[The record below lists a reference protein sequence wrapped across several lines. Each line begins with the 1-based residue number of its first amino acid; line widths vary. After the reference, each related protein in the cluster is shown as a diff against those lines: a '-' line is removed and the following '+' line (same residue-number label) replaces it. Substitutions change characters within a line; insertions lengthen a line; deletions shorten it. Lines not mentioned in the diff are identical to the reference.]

1 MNNLFSCSWVKNT
14 NVLVE
19 KHIALNEAKTIAAN
33 IAGPSIK
40 LATKLKKQG
49 IIGGTPYRDV
59 WLSLVSTF
67 LKNDPEI
74 SKYIPPSV
82 KNKLGLGV
90 MPLMSATK
98 VSTIVNKLLSGESLV
113 DKDNPNPADAGIEV
127 PLAEPMALYKTM
139 MKRLEEYG
147 SAKVTDPVTGREM
160 TNLEKFLLQLKK
172 VTDMQDDKPS
182 DESGDE
188 AEGIEDTIP
197 EPEDKPKDDDLGG
210 IRGAV
215 KGIEK
220 GESFEFQEGEDDYD
234 TLTKNLDMD
243 TSLEFVQP
251 VDKQSDLYKVEIGD
265 YEFMVVLRGT
275 KGKDIMVSNLTPD
288 SIEALNV
295 FDTGKKDRFEAPSVK
310 MFKTPKGGT
319 FADVVGYYG
328 ERPDLPEDYPTGEG
342 ELKGEHPLMKG
353 GTAQSRP
360 KMVYMTKSSPAM
372 NDEPH
377 WNKIT
382 KTLKDIEDEA
392 FFSDE
397 GPSRSEGMYQKPM
410 GPATWKPEHAKSK
423 LSVRRAGEPETEPG
437 EEAWSPMGKSV
448 LPAKK
453 NWRDFE
459 LSGSKKQ
466 EPSSFDKDDPLSDEP
481 EKFDPR
487 IAEFGDDFNP
497 KMKYSIDLEDEEGY
511 PEDEES
517 NALSKRIDKSRLTD
531 TPVAKGG
538 HTTNSPDDGCEMTI
552 DDEGGMRVKNPN
564 VDMVQRVAQSR
575 HELNKRMEEERRK
588 KLQSKFATEQKYRLG
603 Y

>member
-14 NVLVE
+14 NILVE
-19 KHIALNEAKTIAAN
+19 NHIALNEAKSIAAD

-49 IIGGTPYRDV
+49 IIRGTPYRDV
-59 WLSLVSTF
+59 WISLIATF
-67 LKNDPEI
+67 LKNDLEI
-74 SKYIPPSV
+74 SKYVPPSV
-82 KNKLGLGV
+82 KNKLGLAV
-90 MPLMSATK
+90 SPLMTASG
-98 VSTIVNKLLSGESLV
+98 VSEIVNKLLSGESLV
-113 DKDNPNPADAGIEV
+113 DKDTPNPADTGIEV
-127 PLAEPMALYKTM
+127 PVAEPMALYKTM

-147 SAKVTDPVTGREM
+147 SAKLTDPVTGREM
-160 TNLEKFLLQLKK
+160 TNLEKFLLQLQK
-172 VTDMQDDKPS
+172 VK
-182 DESGDE
+182 
-188 AEGIEDTIP
+188 ED
-197 EPEDKPKDDDLGG
+197 EPEDGPEGEPIDPEGT
-210 IRGAV
+210 IPPAV
-215 KGIEK
+215 EPIEPIINAIKNIEK

-243 TSLEFVQP
+243 TPLDFVQP

-265 YEFMVVLRGT
+265 YEFMIVLRGT
-275 KGKDIMVSNLTPD
+275 KGKDMVVSDLKPD
-288 SIEALNV
+288 KVEALNV
-295 FDTGKKDRFEAPSVK
+295 FNTRRKDRFEAPSVK

-328 ERPDLPEDYPTGEG
+328 ERPDLPEDYPADEG
-342 ELKGEHPLMKG
+342 ELKGDHPMMRG

-360 KMVYMTKSSPAM
+360 KMVYTTKSSPAM
-372 NDEPH
+372 DDKPH
-377 WNKIT
+377 WDKIN
-382 KTLKDIEDEA
+382 KTLKDMEDEA
-392 FFSDE
+392 FFSDG
-397 GPSRSEGMYQKPM
+397 GPSRSEGMYQKPV
-410 GPATWKPEHAKSK
+410 GLATWKPEYAKSK
-423 LSVRRAGEPETEPG
+423 LSVRKAGDLEAETG
-437 EEAWSPMGKSV
+437 EETWSPMGKSV

-481 EKFDPR
+481 EKYDPR

-497 KMKYSIDLEDEEGY
+497 KMKYSIDLEDEEEY

-517 NALSKRIDKSRLTD
+517 DVLSKRIDKSRLTD

>member
-14 NVLVE
+14 NILVE
-19 KHIALNEAKTIAAN
+19 NHIALNEAKTIAAN

-49 IIGGTPYRDV
+49 LVGGTPYRDV
-59 WLSLVSTF
+59 WISLIATF

-90 MPLMSATK
+90 APLMSATK
-98 VSTIVNKLLSGESLV
+98 VSEIVNKLLSGESLV
-113 DKDNPNPADAGIEV
+113 DKDNPSPADAGIEV
-127 PLAEPMALYKTM
+127 PVAEPMKLYKTM
-139 MKRLEEYG
+139 MTRLEEYG

-172 VTDMQDDKPS
+172 VNDMQ
-182 DESGDE
+182 G
-188 AEGIEDTIP
+188 GVVTIEDP
-197 EPEDKPKDDDLGG
+197 EPIDIEDEIPGPEGKPKGDKLGG
-210 IRGAV
+210 LQGAI
-215 KGIEK
+215 KRIEK

-234 TLTKNLDMD
+234 TLIKNLDPD

-275 KGKDIMVSNLTPD
+275 KGKDIVVSDLNPD

-310 MFKTPKGGT
+310 MFKTPRGGT

-328 ERPDLPEDYPTGEG
+328 ERPDLPEDYPADEG
-342 ELKGEHPLMKG
+342 ELKGDHPLMKG

-360 KMVYMTKSSPAM
+360 KMVYTTKSSPAM
-372 NDEPH
+372 DDKPH
-377 WNKIT
+377 WNKIN
-382 KTLKDIEDEA
+382 KTLKDVEDEA

-423 LSVRRAGEPETEPG
+423 LTVRKAGEQETEPG
-437 EEAWSPMGKSV
+437 EEAWSPMSKSV
-448 LPAKK
+448 LPPKK
-453 NWRDFE
+453 SWREFE
-459 LSGSKKQ
+459 LAGSKKQ

-487 IAEFGDDFNP
+487 IAEFGDEFDPN
-497 KMKYSIDLEDEEGY
+497 MKYSIDPEDDIDY

-517 NALSKRIDKSRLTD
+517 DVLSKRIDKSRLTD

-538 HTTNSPDDGCEMTI
+538 HTVNSPDSDCEMTI
-552 DDEGGMRVKNPN
+552 DDGGVHVKNPSD
-564 VDMVQRVAQSR
+564 DMVHRVAHSR
-575 HELNKRMEEERRK
+575 HEINKRMEEERRR
-588 KLQSKFATEQKYRLG
+588 KLQGRFATEQKYRLG